1 MSQSESDTLL
11 DVGRDVAI
19 EQLKTTRKT
28 LASEAFQERVVEEV
42 DESYDVPMVPE
53 ALEEKALN
61 TIYDFVQDAA
71 VGAVDRLIASLK
83 A

>member
-1 MSQSESDTLL
+1 MSQSESDSLS
-11 DVGRDVAI
+11 DIGRDVAI
-19 EQLKTTRKT
+19 KQLKTTRKT
-28 LASEAFQERVVEEV
+28 IASRAFQERVVDEV

-53 ALEEKALN
+53 ALEENTLN

-71 VGAVDRLIASLK
+71 VGAIDRLIASLK